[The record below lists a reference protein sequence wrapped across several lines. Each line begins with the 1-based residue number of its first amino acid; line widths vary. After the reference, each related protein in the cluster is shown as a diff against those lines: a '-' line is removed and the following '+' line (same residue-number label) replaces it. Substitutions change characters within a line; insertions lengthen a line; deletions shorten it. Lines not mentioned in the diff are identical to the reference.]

1 MLPFPSLRANN
12 RLTKALFQLTWL
24 IFRLTVSSDIQS
36 NQSGINLRLT
46 GLQTGISLNNPVYGS
61 HLIMEI
67 TQFIVKKSVD
77 WTLPLTLSLHF
88 TLNLQSAL
96 RSIQS
101 AFYTDCKILQLMNY
115 VMYQQLI
122 MILHMLK
129 SEVKF

>member
-1 MLPFPSLRANN
+1 
-12 RLTKALFQLTWL
+12 
-24 IFRLTVSSDIQS
+24 
-36 NQSGINLRLT
+36 
-46 GLQTGISLNNPVYGS
+46 
-61 HLIMEI
+61 MEI
-67 TQFIVKKSVD
+67 AQFIVKKSVD

-96 RSIQS
+96 CSIQS

-129 SEVKF
+129 TEVKF